1 MITLSQMWPMESPS
15 SSFLCYFDMFLLFFK
30 HFLTSW
36 HNKLFQFFPWP
47 NLEFCH
53 FSTEPWF
60 LLVENAVYRNKDLGS
75 RYAHCYWGEIASR
88 PSQSREVENVSTYT
102 CTHTHNS
109 HIILYPCT
117 SIPFTYIRMYY
128 MHTCMYLCMYNVL
141 EPVSSH
147 VYLQF
152 QSNTAVFILS
162 FPFTIMVA
170 PFSKSAKPEPI
181 IRNLF
186 VQS

>member
-1 MITLSQMWPMESPS
+1 MHMYTIYIYMYVLHTQ
-15 SSFLCYFDMFLLFFK
+15 
-30 HFLTSW
+30 
-36 HNKLFQFFPWP
+36 
-47 NLEFCH
+47 
-53 FSTEPWF
+53 
-60 LLVENAVYRNKDLGS
+60 VYVCV
-75 RYAHCYWGEIASR
+75 YVY
-88 PSQSREVENVSTYT
+88 
-102 CTHTHNS
+102 
-109 HIILYPCT
+109 
-117 SIPFTYIRMYY
+117 
-128 MHTCMYLCMYNVL
+128 VL